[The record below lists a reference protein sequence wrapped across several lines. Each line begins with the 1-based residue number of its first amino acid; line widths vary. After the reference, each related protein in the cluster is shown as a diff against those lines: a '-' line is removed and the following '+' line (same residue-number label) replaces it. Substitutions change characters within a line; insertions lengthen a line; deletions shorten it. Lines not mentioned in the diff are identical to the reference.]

1 MKVLSSL
8 SIAAVLISFGSVPAS
23 SIEASQYKDTVKLD
37 ILSVGLQPGMP
48 PGFYI
53 CSEGHL
59 HIRASVK
66 NTGSVPLD
74 EVKVSGKVFNAS
86 GDLLGT
92 ATAIAKPKKIAPK
105 GTSEVNLEFLK
116 VTGPKIE
123 QVKNQ
128 ELTVVEADL
137 SH

>member
-1 MKVLSSL
+1 MKAFLSLPVAAFLIL
-8 SIAAVLISFGSVPAS
+8 SGSIPGS
-23 SIEASQYKDTVKLD
+23 SMEASQYSDKVKLEV
-37 ILSVGLQPGMP
+37 LSVGLQPGMP

-74 EVKVSGKVFNAS
+74 EIKVAGKVFNES

-92 ATAIAKPKKIAPK
+92 ATAVAKPEKIAPN

-116 VTGPKIE
+116 VTGSKIK

-128 ELTVVEADL
+128 ELTVINAHL
-137 SH
+137 SR